1 MISKATTVND
11 YLEELPDGRKEVVS
25 RLVDVIR
32 RNLPAGFSEGMGYGM
47 PAWTVPHSLYPPG
60 YHCNPKLPLP
70 FLNLASQKN
79 YSSIY
84 HMGLYGGK
92 LLDWFLEEW
101 KSVSAKKPE
110 LGKSCLRFK
119 KPEEIPYEL
128 IGKLVSKISPQ
139 QWIEIYEKIRKA
151 GVIQ

>member
-11 YLEELPDGRKEVVS
+11 YLEELPDGRKEAVS

-32 RNLPAGFSEGMGYGM
+32 RNLPEGFSEGMGYGM

-79 YSSIY
+79 YISIY

-92 LLDWFLEEW
+92 LLDWLQEEW

-119 KPEEIPYEL
+119 NPDEIPYEL
-128 IGKLVSKISPQ
+128 IGKLVSKISPK

-151 GVIQ
+151 GVLQ